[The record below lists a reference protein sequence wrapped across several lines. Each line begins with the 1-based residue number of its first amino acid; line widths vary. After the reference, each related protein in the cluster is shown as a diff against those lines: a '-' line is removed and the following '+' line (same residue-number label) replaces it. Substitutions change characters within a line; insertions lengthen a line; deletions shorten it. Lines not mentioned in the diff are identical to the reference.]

1 MRNFITI
8 LLFVF
13 SLPIFAQS
21 HIIVKHNGDKIPVNY
36 IKTSNNLIYYTTG
49 QTQEEHSISTFAVA
63 ELINKST
70 NAVTKVTDRVIV
82 NGVQDYKKVVLIK
95 ENQTKGLTAAV
106 SQLKFNNLAKG
117 QDPFVIKN
125 HNVQVLQKKAAKEGI
140 PFVLLMEKNR
150 TDSIG
155 KMYTY

>member
-8 LLFVF
+8 LVLVF

-21 HIIVKHNGDKIPVNY
+21 HIIVKHIGNKIPVNY
-36 IKTSNNLIYYTTG
+36 IKISNNLIYYTTG
-49 QTQEEHSISTFAVA
+49 QTQEEYSISTFAVA
-63 ELINKST
+63 ELIDKST
-70 NAVTKVTDRVIV
+70 NAVTKVTDKVIV
-82 NGVQDYKKVVLIK
+82 NGVQDYKKVVLID
-95 ENQTKGLTAAV
+95 EDQTKGLTAAV
-106 SQLKFNNLAKG
+106 NELRLNSWAKG

-125 HNVQVLQKKAAKEGI
+125 QNVMVLKKKASKEGI
-140 PFVLLMEKNR
+140 PFVLLTGKNR